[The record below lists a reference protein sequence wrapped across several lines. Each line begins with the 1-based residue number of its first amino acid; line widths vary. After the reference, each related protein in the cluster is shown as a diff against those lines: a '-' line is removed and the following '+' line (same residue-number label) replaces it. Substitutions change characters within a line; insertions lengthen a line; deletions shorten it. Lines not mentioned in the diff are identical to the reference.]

1 MILHILIFFIFRL
14 IKFNLT
20 EIHLN
25 RAKNHLQFFSSQFVK
40 LNNIYIYFTKQ
51 NKMESLALSNVSVL
65 ANTVSINAVAATK
78 VAGVRM
84 AKPSRALHTPAMVN
98 IK

>member
-1 MILHILIFFIFRL
+1 
-14 IKFNLT
+14 
-20 EIHLN
+20 
-25 RAKNHLQFFSSQFVK
+25 
-40 LNNIYIYFTKQ
+40 
-51 NKMESLALSNVSVL
+51 MESLALSNVSVL